1 MSESDLN
8 GPGVTAQVLEGQAGE
23 MPVAPAELVRRA
35 DGLLKQGETAQAEPL
50 YRQALDRDPG
60 QLRAYQQLAAIA
72 LGRDDIEGALALLAA
87 GLERKPTN
95 AALIHARSKALRQ
108 AGRFGEALDAL
119 RPALDQQPPLPDLVI
134 QAADLARLA
143 GDLDESRRLLL
154 ALGLSVKGVGSEAVR
169 LARAYREA
177 DRRIDAI
184 ELMRAAEAAAP
195 DDPGI
200 LGFYADLLMAFD
212 RDCDPQELERV
223 LVRRNQMDPGHLRTL
238 LALASLREEAGHKE
252 EAVAL
257 LEQARTRHPTHPKP
271 YLLLSALA
279 RADSADAAIAWLD
292 AGLEGGAEPNLLLR
306 EKGRLLTSQGAL
318 EAAESTQRSLLALG
332 GKGKGGSA
340 AARLDL
346 IATLRR
352 QGRLKE
358 AMELIGT
365 EFPERADV
373 REGLR
378 LVGDLRT
385 SGRTADA
392 LDLIQKILASHPH
405 DTTALLVLVA
415 VLQAKEAYGEAQAVV
430 EQVLKIDPTLGRGYS
445 MLADIQWNAR
455 SATAALATLD
465 LGFAV
470 AGPSAELYATAAR
483 IHFHRGEDAAAAAR
497 LREGLEAFPGNRNLL
512 RAAIDQCIVS
522 GRFGDLDPLLDALPD
537 TPEQRSAKRVFK
549 ARCAMAHLRYEDA
562 VTVLTEAEAETPD
575 NYNVWI
581 HHLLAAMPRLR
592 MDDARRAEKRLRGL
606 VRDDP
611 DHVRAARKVGFFR
624 ELFNDMLTDPAAAV
638 AGSDAVARNDLDRLS
653 TVVRDFPDSTGVA
666 LALVVALRRAGR
678 LPGPKPGRAV
688 AASPIPRRVVQ
699 FWDAPEPPEDLR
711 AFIESWGKLNPNWTH
726 TLFSVDSAREFLAQ
740 NMPGPVLQAFQAAR
754 HPAHKA
760 DIFRLAVLLRDGGI
774 YADIDDRC
782 MGPLDQLCAG
792 ASLVLRH
799 EHLGSIGNNF
809 IACRPGHPLVG
820 KALMGAVKATLE
832 GHSEAIWLSTGPGL
846 LTRAFAQ
853 LYATDAPLRAEM
865 ETQTRLLPDF
875 VLRHFVAFGLHAV
888 YKSTEQHWVQ
898 QQFGGRPAASRHKA
912 AESERE
918 VPIALA
924 ATGD

>member
-1 MSESDLN
+1 MSESDVN
-8 GPGVTAQVLEGQAGE
+8 GLGVAALMPEGQAGE

-35 DGLLKQGETAQAEPL
+35 DGLLKQGEPTQAEPL
-50 YRQALDRDPG
+50 YRQALARDPG
-60 QLRAYQQLAAIA
+60 QLRAYQQLATIT
-72 LGRDDIEGALALLAA
+72 LGRGDIEGALALLAS

-95 AALIHARSKALRQ
+95 AALIHAQSKALRQ
-108 AGRFGEALDAL
+108 AGRFGEALETI
-119 RPALDQQPPLPDLVI
+119 RPLMEQVPPVESAYI
-134 QAADLARLA
+134 QAAEIERLSGNLESART
-143 GDLDESRRLLL
+143 LLFT
-154 ALGLSVKGVGSEAVR
+154 LGPAVRGVAAEMIR
-169 LARAYREA
+169 LARALRDAGRLPEAIALMREA
-177 DRRIDAI
+177 HVAVPGEMGVLNLYA
-184 ELMRAAEAAAP
+184 ELLGKAGAAS
-195 DDPGI
+195 DPEE
-200 LGFYADLLMAFD
+200 F
-212 RDCDPQELERV
+212 ERV
-223 LVRRNQMDPGHLRTL
+223 LALRLDAEPGHGRTL
-238 LALASLREEAGHKE
+238 LALAARRIAQERREEAF
-252 EAVAL
+252 AL
-257 LEQARTRHPTHPKP
+257 LRQASEANPTDPHP
-271 YLLLSALA
+271 YLRRAALVHEHDVGAALNALDEGLSHLPMSEPLA
-279 RADSADAAIAWLD
+279 REKARILSSLGRDGEAEAALRPLLAESGGELRGSAVLRLDMIAAI
-292 AGLEGGAEPNLLLR
+292 
-306 EKGRLLTSQGAL
+306 
-318 EAAESTQRSLLALG
+318 
-332 GKGKGGSA
+332 
-340 AARLDL
+340 
-346 IATLRR
+346 RR
-352 QGRLKE
+352 QGRLDE
-358 AMELIGT
+358 ARDLLGT
-365 EFPERADV
+365 AFASSAEV

-405 DTTALLVLVA
+405 DTAALLVLVA
-415 VLQAKEAYGEAQAVV
+415 VLQGKEAYGEAQAVV

-455 SATAALATLD
+455 SAAAALATLD

-470 AGPSAELYATAAR
+470 AGPSAELYAMAAK
-483 IHFHRGEDAAAAAR
+483 IHVHRGEDAAAAAR
-497 LREGLEAFPGNRNLL
+497 LREGLEAFPSNRNLL

-549 ARCAMAHLRYEDA
+549 ARCAMAHLRYEEA
-562 VTVLTEAEAETPD
+562 VTELTEAETETPD

-592 MDDARRAEKRLRGL
+592 MDDARRADKRLRGL

-611 DHVRAARKVGFFR
+611 DHARAARKVGFFS
-624 ELFNDMLTDPAAAV
+624 ELFNDMVTDPAAMV
-638 AGSDAVARNDLDRLS
+638 AGRNALACNDLDRLS
-653 TVVRDFPDSTGVA
+653 AVVRDFPDSTGVA

-678 LPGPKPGRAV
+678 LPGPKPGRAA
-688 AASPIPRRVVQ
+688 AASPIPHRVFQ

-726 TLFSVDSAREFLAQ
+726 TLFSVDSAREFLAH
-740 NMPGPVLQAFQAAR
+740 NMPGPALQAFQAAR

-846 LTRAFAQ
+846 LTRTFAQ
-853 LYATDAPLRAEM
+853 LYATDASLRAEM

-912 AESERE
+912 AESEQE
-918 VPIALA
+918 APIALA

>member
-8 GPGVTAQVLEGQAGE
+8 GPGITAQELESQAEE

-35 DGLLKQGETAQAEPL
+35 DALLKQSESEQAELL
-50 YRQALDRDPG
+50 YRQALARDPG
-60 QLRAYQQLAAIA
+60 QLRAYHQLATIF
-72 LGRDDIEGALALLAA
+72 LGRGDVEGALALLAA
-87 GLERKPTN
+87 GLERKPNN
-95 AALIHARSKALRQ
+95 AALIHVQSKALKQ
-108 AGRFGEALDAL
+108 AGRFAEALETI
-119 RPALDQQPPLPDLVI
+119 RPLLGQVPPVERAI
-134 QAADLARLA
+134 VQAAELERLSGNLEGARALLCTLGPAAQGVA
-143 GDLDESRRLLL
+143 GEMI
-154 ALGLSVKGVGSEAVR
+154 R
-169 LARAYREA
+169 LARALRDAERLQEAIALLREA
-177 DRRIDAI
+177 HAAI
-184 ELMRAAEAAAP
+184 PQER
-195 DDPGI
+195 GI
-200 LGFYADLLMAFD
+200 LNLYADLLGTAGTASAPEEFEQVLAL
-212 RDCDPQELERV
+212 RLEAE
-223 LVRRNQMDPGHLRTL
+223 PGHGRTL
-238 LALASLREEAGHKE
+238 LALAARRIEQGRREEALALLRQASEANPTDAHSYLRRAALVRE
-252 EAVAL
+252 QDAVAALNALDEGLAHLPGSEPLAREKARILSSLGRDGEAEAALRPL
-257 LEQARTRHPTHPKP
+257 LE
-271 YLLLSALA
+271 
-279 RADSADAAIAWLD
+279 
-292 AGLEGGAEPNLLLR
+292 
-306 EKGRLLTSQGAL
+306 
-318 EAAESTQRSLLALG
+318 ES
-332 GKGKGGSA
+332 GSVGSDCA
-340 AARLDL
+340 PLRLDL
-346 IATLRR
+346 IGAIRR
-352 QGRLKE
+352 QGRLGE
-358 AMELIGT
+358 ARDLLGT
-365 EFPERADV
+365 AFASPSEV
-373 REGLR
+373 REGMR
-378 LVGDLRT
+378 LVNDLRAK
-385 SGRTADA
+385 GRTSDA

-405 DTTALLVLVA
+405 DTAALLVLVA
-415 VLQAKEAYGEAQAVV
+415 VLQGKEAYGEAQAVV

-455 SATAALATLD
+455 SAAAALATLD

-470 AGPSAELYATAAR
+470 AGPSAELYAMAAR
-483 IHFHRGEDAAAAAR
+483 IHVHRGEDAAAAAR

-549 ARCAMAHLRYEDA
+549 ARCAMAHLRYEEA
-562 VTVLTEAEAETPD
+562 VTELTEAEAETPD

-611 DHVRAARKVGFFR
+611 DHVRAARKVGFFS
-624 ELFNDMLTDPAAAV
+624 ELFNDMVTDPAAMV
-638 AGSDAVARNDLDRLS
+638 AGRNALACNDLDRLS
-653 TVVRDFPDSTGVA
+653 AVVRDFPHSTGVA

-678 LPGPKPGRAV
+678 LPGPKPGRAA
-688 AASPIPRRVVQ
+688 AASPIPRRVFQ

-726 TLFSVDSAREFLAQ
+726 TLFCVDTAQEFLAH

-820 KALMGAVKATLE
+820 NALMGAVKATLE

-898 QQFGGRPAASRHKA
+898 QQFGGRPGASRHKA
-912 AESERE
+912 AESEVE
-918 VPIALA
+918 APIALA

>member
-1 MSESDLN
+1 MSESDVN
-8 GPGVTAQVLEGQAGE
+8 GLGAAAQGLDAQAGE

-35 DGLLKQGETAQAEPL
+35 DGLLKQSEPHQAEPL
-50 YRQALDRDPG
+50 YRQALARDPG
-60 QLRAYQQLAAIA
+60 QLRAYQQLATIA
-72 LGRDDIEGALALLAA
+72 FGRGDIEGALALLAA

-119 RPALDQQPPLPDLVI
+119 RPALDQQSPLPDLVI
-134 QAADLARLA
+134 QAADLARLS
-143 GDLDESRRLLL
+143 GDLDESRRLLF
-154 ALGLSVKGVGSEAVR
+154 ALGLSVKGVGSELVR

-177 DRRIDAI
+177 DRPLDAI
-184 ELMRAAEAAAP
+184 ELMRAADAAAP

-200 LGFYADLLMAFD
+200 LGLYADLLMAFD
-212 RDCDPQELERV
+212 RDCDAAELERV

-238 LALASLREEAGHKE
+238 LALASLREVSGRRE

-257 LEQARTRHPTHPKP
+257 LEQAQTRHPTHPKP
-271 YLLLSALA
+271 YLQLAALV
-279 RADSADAAIAWLD
+279 RADSSDAAIAWLD
-292 AGLEGGAEPNLLLR
+292 AGLERGAEPKLLLR
-306 EKGRLLTSQGAL
+306 EKGRLLASQGAFD
-318 EAAESTQRSLLALG
+318 AAESTQRSLLALG
-332 GKGKGGSA
+332 GEGKGGSA
-340 AARLDL
+340 DARLDL
-346 IATLRR
+346 VATLRR

-358 AMELIGT
+358 AVELIGT
-365 EFPERADV
+365 EFPTRTDV
-373 REGLR
+373 RAGMR

-385 SGRTADA
+385 DGRTAEA
-392 LDLIQKILASHPH
+392 LDLIQRILTAHPQ
-405 DTTALLVLVA
+405 DTSALLVLVA
-415 VLQAKEAYGEAQAVV
+415 ILQGKEAYGEAQAVV
-430 EQVLKIDPTLGRGYS
+430 EQALKIDPTLGRGYA
-445 MLADIQWNAR
+445 MLADIQWNTR
-455 SATAALATLD
+455 SAASALATLD
-465 LGFAV
+465 LGLSL
-470 AGPSAELYATAAR
+470 AGPGAELYAMAAR
-483 IHFHRGEDAAAAAR
+483 IHFHRGEDAAADAR

-522 GRFGDLDPLLDALPD
+522 GRFGDVDPLLDALPD

-549 ARCAMAHLRYEDA
+549 ARCAMAHLRYEEA
-562 VTVLTEAEAETPD
+562 VTVLSEAEAETPD

-592 MDDARRAEKRLRGL
+592 MDDARRAQKHLRGL

-611 DHVRAARKVGFFR
+611 DHVRAARKVGFFS
-624 ELFNDMLTDPAAAV
+624 ELFNDMVTDPAAAV

-653 TVVRDFPDSTGVA
+653 AVVRDFPDSTGVA

-678 LPGPKPGRAV
+678 LPGPKPGRAA
-688 AASPIPRRVVQ
+688 AASLIPRRVCQ
-699 FWDAPEPPEDLR
+699 FWDSPEPPEDLH

-726 TLFSVDSAREFLAQ
+726 TLFSVESAREFLAS
-740 NMPGPVLQAFQAAR
+740 NMPAPVLHAFQAAR

-760 DIFRLAVLLRDGGI
+760 DIFRLAALLRDGGI

-782 MGPLDQLCAG
+782 TGPLDQLCAG

-846 LTRAFAQ
+846 ITRTFAQ
-853 LYATDAPLRAEM
+853 LYATDAPIRAEM
-865 ETQTRLLPDF
+865 EAQTRLLPDF

-898 QQFGGRPAASRHKA
+898 QQFGGRPAAGRQKE
-912 AESERE
+912 AESKEE
-918 VPIALA
+918 APIAFA
-924 ATGD
+924 VPGD